1 MTDYVAPPKK
11 KKDSDNKDYVV
22 VPKTDDYVA
31 PPKRDDYVAPPK
43 KKDNQIL
50 QIMLIRLSDEWK
62 KNPVFQIN
70 LLQNIQKRNQN

>member
-43 KKDNQIL
+43 KDNQIL
-50 QIMLIRLSDEWK
+50 QIMLIRLQMNGK
-62 KNPVFQIN
+62 RIQFFKLN